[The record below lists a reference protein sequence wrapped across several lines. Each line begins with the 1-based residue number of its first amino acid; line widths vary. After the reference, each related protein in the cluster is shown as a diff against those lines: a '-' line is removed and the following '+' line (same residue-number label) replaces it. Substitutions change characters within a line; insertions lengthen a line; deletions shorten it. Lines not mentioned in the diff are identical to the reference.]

1 MIAVEH
7 PGNGLKAHKELSRE
21 VHVRPALCVASR
33 RGPSLPQ
40 RAVLGDECLQSQ
52 IEGVEAL
59 GGVRHEARLP
69 PAADTELFN
78 FARGLPKPAAQSVQG
93 CPRQKHS
100 RDEIRGLPGAGRGNR
115 CRADTR

>member
-1 MIAVEH
+1 MIAVAH

-59 GGVRHEARLP
+59 GGVRHKQEAT
-69 PAADTELFN
+69 A
-78 FARGLPKPAAQSVQG
+78 
-93 CPRQKHS
+93 S
-100 RDEIRGLPGAGRGNR
+100 R
-115 CRADTR
+115 